1 MIYPYKCDRCG
12 SKIDRVCSLREY
24 EANPVH
30 LCFTCQEPMRRIICA
45 PTALVNTRVF
55 EAFKS
60 PVDGSIIT
68 NSAELREHNKRNNVV
83 QLHEGY
89 DEKGVQNLTK
99 IDYQAAKDAET
110 AKDLRDDMQKAV
122 TKLEQGYKP
131 APPPESEIIPHE
143 QRSDLD

>member
-1 MIYPYKCDRCG
+1 M
-12 SKIDRVCSLREY
+12 SRVLS
-24 EANPVH
+24 
-30 LCFTCQEPMRRIICA
+30 A
-45 PTALVNTRVF
+45 PRVLLHTKPF

-60 PVDGSIIT
+60 PVDGSIIS
-68 NSAELREHNKRNNVV
+68 NSHELREHNKRNNVV

-99 IDYQAAKDAET
+99 IDYQKAKDAET

-131 APPPESEIIPHE
+131 APPPESEIIPNE
-143 QRSDLD
+143 Q